1 MKEETVKALM
11 GLENPVV
18 LLLSSKCL
26 TCSLQIE
33 IAHSEVGLVNLQAGS
48 PAD

>member
-1 MKEETVKALM
+1 MKEEMVKALM

-26 TCSLQIE
+26 TVVFSK
-33 IAHSEVGLVNLQAGS
+33 
-48 PAD
+48 